1 VIGDDEVEPIGGLP
15 GNRGPGDPQV
25 GEIWAWEARDSIV
38 AATVLNWGVRRVGAH
53 VAYVRV
59 QPMDGD
65 SPQRWVQPSRLV
77 ARWSD
82 LDAYLELK
90 ARWARVMATNPPKD
104 TPDEHAAWCVFD
116 VTIPYD
122 VARIE
127 GGSRGPVLNI
137 GDSEHLSELTG
148 LHESVW
154 HRTEG
159 FRLPAGSF
167 VAPWPVTLAV
177 AEQAARR
184 NPLPLLRIVE
194 TDEDEAR
201 HKAVHG
207 VWCISETAPRTWEE
221 IGELRQTPQEAARE
235 DSTSS
240 YGRPMRD
247 ILRSWC
253 AGEPAEWEP
262 PATGGS
268 DPLAIRS
275 VGCQAVAELRSKGL
289 TDTAELVDAVLS
301 ALFAGG
307 RSGARTSAR
316 R

>member
-1 VIGDDEVEPIGGLP
+1 MIGDDEVTPIGGLP
-15 GNRGPGDPQV
+15 ANRGPGDPQV
-25 GEIWAWEARDSIV
+25 GEIWAWKAGGSIV
-38 AATVLNWGVRRVGAH
+38 AAEVLNWGVRRVGAH

-82 LDAYLELK
+82 LDGYLGLK
-90 ARWARVMATNPPKD
+90 AQWDRVMATNPPTD
-104 TPDEHAAWCVFD
+104 TPEEWAAWCVFD
-116 VTIPYD
+116 ETIPRD
-122 VARIE
+122 VARID
-127 GGSRGPVLNI
+127 GRSRGPVLHI
-137 GDSEHLSELTG
+137 GDSQQLSELTG
-148 LHESVW
+148 LHESAW
-154 HRTEG
+154 HGTDGFWISEG
-159 FRLPAGSF
+159 TF

-177 AEQAARR
+177 AKHAARR

-194 TDEDEAR
+194 TDEEKAR
-201 HKAVHG
+201 HNAIYG
-207 VWCISETAPRTWEE
+207 VWWTAPRTWQEIGA

-247 ILRSWC
+247 ILRRWC
-253 AGEPAEWEP
+253 AGDTAEPEP
-262 PATGGS
+262 LATGGS

-301 ALFAGG
+301 ALLVGG
-307 RSGARTSAR
+307 HSGDRTSAR
-316 R
+316 L